1 MVYFLDGTDWQK
13 DDEEYCDHRD
23 YGNNEKC
30 VVLCAGARHGDQK
43 QPDELERSHGEKQ
56 RSIPQELYRYGL
68 YDGQGI
74 RKE

>member
-1 MVYFLDGTDWQK
+1 
-13 DDEEYCDHRD
+13 
-23 YGNNEKC
+23 
-30 VVLCAGARHGDQK
+30 
-43 QPDELERSHGEKQ
+43 LERSHREKQ